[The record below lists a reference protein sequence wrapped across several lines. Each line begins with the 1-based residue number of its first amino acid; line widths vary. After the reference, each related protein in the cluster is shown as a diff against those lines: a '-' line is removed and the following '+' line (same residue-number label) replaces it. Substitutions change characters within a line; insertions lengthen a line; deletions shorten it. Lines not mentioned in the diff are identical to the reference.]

1 MMLSGWMGR
10 CWFAVGLAVTC
21 AAALAA
27 DAAAINR
34 AGQERM
40 LSQRIVK
47 AYAQIG
53 LNVMPEAAAGQLVD
67 AISHFEANLVV
78 LEQSASTA
86 AGKRALANV
95 IEHWRPLREAAM
107 QPVSKSSAV
116 LLSQRANAVL
126 TATEQLAQ
134 VFRDEGT
141 SPVSHLIDL
150 AGRQRMLSQR
160 VAKAYMLLSW
170 GVDADSVRT
179 ELSDATKAFSVGLKA
194 LTDASATRLE
204 ILRELDDMALQW
216 EWLQAAIAAEGAV
229 SYRLIVAEATESI
242 LATADRVTV
251 MYEKTNGGH

>member
-1 MMLSGWMGR
+1 MMLAGWMGR
-10 CWFAVGLAVTC
+10 CLLAVGLAATS

-40 LSQRIVK
+40 LTQRIVK

-78 LEQSASTA
+78 LEQAATSA
-86 AGKRALANV
+86 AGKQALAAV
-95 IEHWRPLREAAM
+95 AERWKPLREAAM
-107 QPVSKSSAV
+107 KPVTRAFAV
-116 LLSQRANAVL
+116 DLSQRANAVL
-126 TATEQLAQ
+126 AATEQLAQ

-170 GVDADSVRT
+170 GVDAEGVRA
-179 ELSDATKAFSVGLKA
+179 ELSDATKAFSAGLKA
-194 LTDASATRLE
+194 LTDASATRLD

-251 MYEKTNGGH
+251 MYEKTNGAR